1 MNRAVARQAEAKRA
15 KVARVINA
23 ERGSLPAAA
32 LGDASDVMM
41 APCSVFFRPCCV
53 RGSEG
58 RAVKGEYRMGAGVGW
73 AALFRGLVVV
83 SAGGGGGRAGLLA
96 GR

>member
-1 MNRAVARQAEAKRA
+1 MNRAVSRQAEAKRE

-23 ERGSLPAAA
+23 EPDSLPAA

-53 RGSEG
+53 RGSGG

-73 AALFRGLVVV
+73 VALFRRPVVV